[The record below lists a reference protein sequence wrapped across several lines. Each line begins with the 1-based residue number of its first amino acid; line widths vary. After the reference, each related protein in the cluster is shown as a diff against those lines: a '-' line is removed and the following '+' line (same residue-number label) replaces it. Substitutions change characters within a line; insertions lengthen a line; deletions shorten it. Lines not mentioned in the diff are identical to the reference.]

1 MLTVMRSHHPLKPI
15 LSQATKHKVQLMVIN
30 IPRFAGIWIVDGIGS
45 VWESQII
52 CFVGNVNVC
61 VTKFIRS
68 HPLGTLNTFTKLHG
82 SPY

>member
-1 MLTVMRSHHPLKPI
+1 MLTVMRSHHPLEPI

-61 VTKFIRS
+61 HQI
-68 HPLGTLNTFTKLHG
+68 H
-82 SPY
+82 